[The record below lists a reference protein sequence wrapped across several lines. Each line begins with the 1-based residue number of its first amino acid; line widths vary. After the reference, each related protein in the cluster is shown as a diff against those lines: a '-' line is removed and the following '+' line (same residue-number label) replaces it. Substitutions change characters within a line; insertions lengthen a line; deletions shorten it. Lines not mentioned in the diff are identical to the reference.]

1 MILNLVVA
9 IVLTPVFNAMG
20 GKRVDETVPS
30 DYYA

>member
-1 MILNLVVA
+1 LA

-20 GKRVDETVPS
+20 GKQVDETAPS